1 MKGWLMTFGVLLV
14 GSVVGTFAAEGPVLE
29 IVFEAGVAR
38 RQPATLTVFPDRR
51 VEYAVD
57 GKMMLRKQIAQEQ
70 YGSFLDFLGQK
81 GLPRGGKAVVSGAD
95 PKQIAVA
102 EEVVAWLDR
111 RGTKRGAEQEERHE
125 RFRALCAETD
135 LATQKDP
142 LLKHA
147 LEVVCLDSPKATVR
161 PVQSRNMHLGVT
173 LMPQVV
179 TNFRYYAATLAWT
192 PAAPVR
198 KFLTVSQDGKVAF
211 VELAQVTDH
220 LRQQDRSAWKDDDY
234 LNAARLYVHMT
245 SVANEDGW
253 KLLAKPDDF
262 TGIDFN
268 MESVGPGR
276 DRQRT
281 AAQQIKSP
289 SVTRPAAQKSDVVV
303 TFYSWHLIGGE
314 LRKWTVT
321 FADKV
326 SASSENLG
334 AFGGGGYD

>member
-1 MKGWLMTFGVLLV
+1 MTFGVLLV
-14 GSVVGTFAAEGPVLE
+14 GSVVGTFAAGGPVLE
-29 IVFEAGVAR
+29 IVFEAGVAQ
-38 RQPATLTVFPDRR
+38 RQPATLMVFPDRR
-51 VEYAVD
+51 VEYAVG
-57 GKMMLRKQIAQEQ
+57 GKMILRKQIAQEQ

-102 EEVVAWLDR
+102 EEVLAWLDR

-125 RFRALCAETD
+125 RFRTLCAETD
-135 LATQKDP
+135 LATQNDP

-147 LEVVCLDSPKATVR
+147 LEVVCLDNPKATVR

-179 TNFRYYAATLAWT
+179 TKYRYYATILAET
-192 PAAPVR
+192 KAAPVR
-198 KFLTVSQDGKVAF
+198 KFLSVSKDGTASF
-211 VELAQVTDH
+211 VELPQVAEH
-220 LRQQDRSAWKDDDY
+220 LCQQDRSAWKDEDY
-234 LNAARLYVHMT
+234 LNAARLFVHMR

-253 KLLAKPDDF
+253 KILSSPDEF
-262 TGIDFN
+262 TAIEFN
-268 MESVGPGR
+268 MASVGPGR
-276 DRQRT
+276 EQQHI
-281 AAQQIKSP
+281 AAKQINP
-289 SVTRPAAQKSDVVV
+289 PTVTRPVEQKSDVVV
-303 TFYSWHLIGGE
+303 TFYSWHLIGGG
-314 LRKWTVT
+314 LKKWEVT